1 MSSANQAE
9 IIDSVE
15 LLGDLGSEEP
25 SSASGTHGP
34 SLDVLRVRPH
44 EIAEGS
50 LVGDLLA
57 SLDSS
62 DLIDG
67 LNIRGETSM
76 DTEHL
81 TLDEGGNAEVVEHLS
96 AVLPRVRVTVLSD
109 DLVIESID
117 RSDLSRFV
125 VSSEKSDVTRIT
137 DL

>member
-34 SLDVLRVRPH
+34 SLDVLRVGPH

-62 DLIDG
+62 DLVDC